1 MALVQHSMVE
11 IPLRPNA
18 KSSGMILMFPLVEN
32 RELIFVF
39 LPVQAAI
46 ITVWV
51 RPQKR
56 RNPFDV
62 VESC

>member
-11 IPLRPNA
+11 IPLRPTA

-39 LPVQAAI
+39 LPIQAAI

-62 VESC
+62 AESC